1 MNSVFS
7 RPRVDGKGKLVPKIS
22 SIIVGENFLM
32 FVLSKRIHIVILKR
46 HFE

>member
-7 RPRVDGKGKLVPKIS
+7 RPRADGKEKIVPRILFNNS
-22 SIIVGENFLM
+22 VRELM